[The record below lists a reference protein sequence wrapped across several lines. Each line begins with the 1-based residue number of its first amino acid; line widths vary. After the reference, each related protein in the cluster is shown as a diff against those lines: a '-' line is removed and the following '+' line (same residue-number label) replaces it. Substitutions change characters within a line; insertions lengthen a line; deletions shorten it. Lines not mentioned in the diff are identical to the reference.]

1 MPTVETL
8 VVGAG
13 HAGLATSRLLT
24 AAGHE
29 HVVLE
34 RGRIGERWRSE
45 RWDSLHLLTPN
56 WMLRLPG
63 SRYGGLEPDGFLPA
77 AHFVEMLERYGASF
91 VAPVVDATGVERVSA
106 SHSAGSRYAVS
117 TDSGT
122 WHVQNLVVATGP
134 HGRPSIPAGLDQAH
148 LGDAVLI
155 HARDYR
161 NPAQLPPG
169 GVLVVGASASGVQI
183 ADELGRAGRHVTLAV
198 GRHTRMP
205 RTYRG
210 LDLFWWL
217 EATGRLARTIDQVPD
232 QVLARR
238 DSSFQ
243 LTGRYVTGRSTSEVD
258 LGALQRRGVR
268 VTGRLLAA
276 TRGVVTF
283 ADDLEDRVA
292 DAEARMHQVLDS
304 IDDYVRR
311 VRLTEEVWPAYRP
324 RPVAVPT
331 TPTRLHLASESIT
344 SVIAATGYRPD
355 HRWLDVPV
363 LDAHGGI
370 EQRRGRT
377 SAPGLYAVG
386 QRFQHR
392 RDSGLITGARH
403 DAAAVTQDLLG
414 RTESDSHLDP
424 EPAA

>member
-63 SRYGGLEPDGFLPA
+63 SGYGGPDPDGFQPA
-77 AHFVEMLERYGASF
+77 DHWVEMLERYAGSF
-91 VAPVVDATGVERVSA
+91 AAPVVDGTSVQRVST
-106 SHSAGSRYAVS
+106 SDGTGSRYVVS

-122 WHVQNLVVATGP
+122 WHVRNLVVATGP

-148 LGDAVLI
+148 LGDAVFI
-155 HARDYR
+155 HSRDYR

-183 ADELGRAGRHVTLAV
+183 ADELVRAGRTVTLAV

-205 RTYRG
+205 RAYRG

-217 EATGRLARTIDQVPD
+217 EATGRLGRTIDQVPD
-232 QVLARR
+232 PVLARR

-243 LTGRYVTGRSTSEVD
+243 LTGRYTTSRSSSEVD

-268 VTGRLLAA
+268 VTGRVLAA
-276 TRGVVTF
+276 TGGVVTF
-283 ADDLEDRVA
+283 ADDLQDRVA
-292 DAEARMHQVLDS
+292 DAEARMHHVLES
-304 IDDYVRR
+304 IDDYIRR
-311 VRLTEEVWPAYRP
+311 VRLTDEVWPAYRP
-324 RPVAVPT
+324 RTVSVPA

-355 HRWLDVPV
+355 HGWLDVPV
-363 LDAHGGI
+363 VDGDGRI

-377 SAPGLYAVG
+377 AAPGLYTVG

-392 RDSGLITGARH
+392 RDSGLIAGARH
-403 DAAAVTQDLLG
+403 DASAVTQDLLA
-414 RTESDSHLDP
+414 RTETDARLDP
-424 EPAA
+424 ETAA